1 MWLALVPIIC
11 LSKSML
17 VCATL
22 PRYPCAMQGFW
33 PDGIYV
39 APTDEALK
47 SDIVVSKQ
55 MGYNMLRKHIKVERD
70 RLVPLCPHCSSEAAI
85 CCVCTAWHR
94 HDPTIAVCNQHVCP
108 VDGIKISAQDCTLVS
123 TPQISV

>member
-1 MWLALVPIIC
+1 MLACVTSP
-11 LSKSML
+11 SYHHD
-17 VCATL
+17 V
-22 PRYPCAMQGFW
+22 QGFW

-70 RLVPLCPHCSSEAAI
+70 RSVPLCSRCSLYATI
-85 CCVCTAWHR
+85 CCAARHR
-94 HDPTIAVCNQHVCP
+94 HDPTIP
-108 VDGIKISAQDCTLVS
+108 VQPCALILVPI
-123 TPQISV
+123 T

>member
-1 MWLALVPIIC
+1 MQLCV
-11 LSKSML
+11 SS
-17 VCATL
+17 
-22 PRYPCAMQGFW
+22 PRDHPDVQGFW

-70 RLVPLCPHCSSEAAI
+70 RSVPLCMHRSSHAAT
-85 CCVCTAWHR
+85 CCACTARHR
-94 HDPTIAVCNQHVCP
+94 HALMIPMQLHAQILVPVTGAYVSIAEWAEC
-108 VDGIKISAQDCTLVS
+108 AALTLVS
-123 TPQISV
+123 NPQVVV

>member
-1 MWLALVPIIC
+1 
-11 LSKSML
+11 ML
-17 VCATL
+17 VTS
-22 PRYPCAMQGFW
+22 PRCHRDVQGFW

-70 RLVPLCPHCSSEAAI
+70 RSVPCVSHCSSCAADY
-85 CCVCTAWHR
+85 CAGSSR
-94 HDPTIAVCNQHVCP
+94 R
-108 VDGIKISAQDCTLVS
+108 
-123 TPQISV
+123 

>member
-1 MWLALVPIIC
+1 MLQGLRPCCVQVAVALLPIRP
-11 LSKSML
+11 ML
-17 VCATL
+17 VCVTL
-22 PRYPCAMQGFW
+22 PRYHCDMQGFW

-70 RLVPLCPHCSSEAAI
+70 R
-85 CCVCTAWHR
+85 
-94 HDPTIAVCNQHVCP
+94 
-108 VDGIKISAQDCTLVS
+108 
-123 TPQISV
+123 